1 MDHRR
6 TNSTACTGVSARLE
20 VSAQNRQ
27 QELEP
32 PPPGASC
39 PEYLGDD
46 CVIKALWPYDQE
58 FIADWRSSSVELS
71 IRCCHSALPAEW
83 QQEAACTEGKV
94 PS

>member
-1 MDHRR
+1 MDRRR
-6 TNSTACTGVSARLE
+6 TSSTACTGVSARLE
-20 VSAQNRQ
+20 VSTQNRL

-71 IRCCHSALPAEW
+71 ML
-83 QQEAACTEGKV
+83 
-94 PS
+94 